1 MNETIDWQNEI
12 WDFLKNKSSAFQKQ
26 KDIISFQKT
35 QIILCSNGDLTGCK
49 LSADTI
55 ILHRDLFITKKQ
67 LVFSRLNSI
76 FGFNAHKVFAR
87 KCKII
92 LVTKQKAKDFLN
104 ANHLMG
110 YVKAN
115 LFIGLQYKDELVALA
130 SFSKPLT
137 MKYENPPYQSTELL
151 RYASLQNYTITG
163 GLDKIISY
171 FENNYFTDDI
181 VTMVDAE
188 WSIGKSFQNI
198 GFSCQTDKL
207 ACLTERHGFLNKTSR
222 LLFAVDK
229 DTFQRRSVLSKS
241 DCQPHEYLVS
251 NQGNYKLVKTIAANQ
266 NKKQ

>member
-12 WDFLKNKSSAFQKQ
+12 WDFLKNKSSAFQKH
-26 KDIISFQKT
+26 KHIISFQNT
-35 QIILCSNGDLTGCK
+35 QIILCSKGDLTGCD

-55 ILHRDLFITKKQ
+55 ILHEDIFITKKQ

-87 KCKII
+87 KCKPM

-110 YVKAN
+110 YVNAD

-188 WSIGKSFQNI
+188 WSIGKSFQII
-198 GFSCQTDKL
+198 GFYCQTDNQVFL
-207 ACLTERHGFLNKTSR
+207 SERQGFLIKTKP
-222 LLFAVDK
+222 LLFAIDK
-229 DTFQRRSVLSKS
+229 NTFLRRSVLSKS
-241 DCQPHEYLVS
+241 ECQPHEYLVQ
-251 NQGNYKLVKTIAANQ
+251 NQGNYKLIKKIATR
-266 NKKQ
+266 